1 MAEKKGKSQ
10 VTKYFIQ
17 RIQAWLDSEMERD
30 AQFKARVE
38 SVKDTKTVEGA
49 CNYVLKCAKDSGQ
62 CGYDDSEVYGMVRHY
77 FDEDDVQDP
86 GDQNPQHIVVSGHV
100 DLTAEQLEEAK
111 EAARQK
117 YYNEIKEAEERK
129 LKEAEEKERQRKAEL
144 REKRMQE
151 QTVQQ
156 DLFGF

>member
-1 MAEKKGKSQ
+1 MAEKKEKSQ

-17 RIQAWLDSEMERD
+17 RIQEWLDSEMERD
-30 AQFKARVE
+30 PQFKARVE

-62 CGYDDSEVYGMVRHY
+62 CGFDDAEVYGMVRHF
-77 FDEDDVQDP
+77 FDEDDVKDP
-86 GDQNPQHIVVSGHV
+86 GDQKPSKIVVSGHV
-100 DLTAEQLEEAK
+100 DLTQEQIEAAK
-111 EAARQK
+111 EAARQQ
-117 YYNEIKEAEERK
+117 YYNEIRAAEEQKRK
-129 LKEAEEKERQRKAEL
+129 DAEEKERQRKAEL

-151 QTVQQ
+151 QTAQQ

>member
-1 MAEKKGKSQ
+1 MAEKKEKSQ

-17 RIQAWLDSEMERD
+17 RIDEWVKSEMEKD
-30 AQFKARVE
+30 HLFADQVKA
-38 SVKDTKTVEGA
+38 SGKTVEGA

-77 FDEDDVQDP
+77 FDEDDVKDP

-100 DLTAEQLEEAK
+100 DLTAEQLAEAK

-117 YYNEIKEAEERK
+117 YYNEIKETEERK
-129 LKEAEEKERQRKAEL
+129 RMEAEEKERQRKAEMME
-144 REKRMQE
+144 RRKAE
-151 QTVQQ
+151 QSAQL
-156 DLFGF
+156 DMFGF

>member
-1 MAEKKGKSQ
+1 MASKDEKSK
-10 VTKYFIQ
+10 VTKFFIQ
-17 RIQAWLDSEMERD
+17 RIEEWMKKEMEKD

-38 SVKDTKTVEGA
+38 AVRETKTVEGA

-62 CGYDDSEVYGMVRHY
+62 CGFDDDEVYGMVRHF

-86 GDQNPQHIVVSGHV
+86 GDQNPSRIVVSGHV
-100 DLTAEQLEEAK
+100 DLTQEQIEEAK
-111 EAARQK
+111 EAAQQRFF
-117 YYNEIKEAEERK
+117 NELKAAEERK
-129 LKEAEEKERQRKAEL
+129 RKDAEEKERQRKAEL

-151 QTVQQ
+151 QTAQQ

>member
-1 MAEKKGKSQ
+1 MAKKKEKSQ

-17 RIQAWLDSEMERD
+17 RIQKWLESEMERD

-62 CGYDDSEVYGMVRHY
+62 CGFDDAEVYGMVRHF
-77 FDEDDVQDP
+77 FDEDDVKDP
-86 GDQNPQHIVVSGHV
+86 GDQNPSKIVVSGHV
-100 DLTAEQLEEAK
+100 DLTQEQIEAAK
-111 EAARQK
+111 EAARQQ
-117 YYNEIKEAEERK
+117 YYNEIKAAEEQKRK
-129 LKEAEEKERQRKAEL
+129 DAEEKERQRKAEL

-151 QTVQQ
+151 QTAQQ